1 MNKVILA
8 NLKKR
13 LDSRK
18 GRWPDELQGVLWAIR
33 TTPRRATNETP
44 FSLVYGVDAVVPAD
58 IEEFGSFDLL
68 IDDNLFFDFDPS
80 IVIDSPPAEDFFRSA
95 PDSWIEEIESKLMSD
110 ENQEEEESLLE
121 LDHESVSEF
130 IADLLIDYPIN
141 DSGSVDLVTEQ
152 AAAVKESTD
161 LLVEKKSSDSGSEV
175 QDDDSGKESTD
186 LLVEKKAND
195 SGSEVQD
202 DDEGDDDDA
211 GAKKRRRRVRNRDAA
226 VRSRERK
233 KEYVQDLEKKSKY
246 LEREC
251 LRLGRML
258 ECFVAENQSLRY
270 CLQKGSGNNTPMM
283 TRQESAVLLLE
294 SLLLGSL
301 LWLLGVNFIRLFPYL
316 SHTKCYLLQP
326 EPEKLV
332 LNGLGSSTN
341 PSNTGVSRRCK
352 GSRPR
357 MKVQILTLVA

>member
-1 MNKVILA
+1 MA
-8 NLKKR
+8 
-13 LDSRK
+13 
-18 GRWPDELQGVLWAIR
+18 
-33 TTPRRATNETP
+33 
-44 FSLVYGVDAVVPAD
+44 
-58 IEEFGSFDLL
+58 EEFDSFDLL
-68 IDDNLFFDFDPS
+68 FDDDLFFDFDPS
-80 IVIDSPPAEDFFRSA
+80 IVIDSPPAEEDFVRSS
-95 PDSWIEEIESKLMSD
+95 PDSWIGEIESKLMSD
-110 ENQEEEESLLE
+110 ENQEEESLAE
-121 LDHESVSEF
+121 LDQGSISEF
-130 IADLLIDYPIN
+130 IADLLVDYP
-141 DSGSVDLVTEQ
+141 VDLTTEQ
-152 AAAVKESTD
+152 ATAGKET
-161 LLVEKKSSDSGSEV
+161 EGSDDSAGKETVGS
-175 QDDDSGKESTD
+175 DDSGKESAD
-186 LLVEKKAND
+186 LVVEKKSND

-202 DDEGDDDDA
+202 DDEEGDDDDA

-270 CLQKGSGNNTPMM
+270 CLQKGSGNNIPMM
-283 TRQESAVLLLE
+283 SRQESAVLLLE

-301 LWLLGVNFIRLFPYL
+301 LWLLGVNFICLFPYL
-316 SHTKCYLLQP
+316 SHTKCYLLKS

-332 LNGLGSSTN
+332 LNELGSSSN

-357 MKVQILTLVA
+357 MKHQNLTLVLR

>member
-1 MNKVILA
+1 MA
-8 NLKKR
+8 
-13 LDSRK
+13 
-18 GRWPDELQGVLWAIR
+18 
-33 TTPRRATNETP
+33 
-44 FSLVYGVDAVVPAD
+44 
-58 IEEFGSFDLL
+58 EEFGSFDLL
-68 IDDNLFFDFDPS
+68 IDDDLFFDFDPS
-80 IVIDSPPAEDFFRSA
+80 IVIDSPPAEDFFRSS
-95 PDSWIEEIESKLMSD
+95 PDSWIGEIESKLMSD

-130 IADLLIDYPIN
+130 IADLLVDYPIS
-141 DSGSVDLVTEQ
+141 DSGTVDLVTVQ
-152 AAAVKESTD
+152 AAAGKESTD
-161 LLVEKKSSDSGSEV
+161 LLVEKKSNDSGSEV

-202 DDEGDDDDA
+202 DDDDA

-270 CLQKGSGNNTPMM
+270 CLQKGGSGNNTPMM

-301 LWLLGVNFIRLFPYL
+301 LWLLGVNFICLFPYL
-316 SHTKCYLLQP
+316 SHTKCYLLQS

-332 LNGLGSSTN
+332 LNGLGTSTK

-357 MKVQILTLVA
+357 MKFQILTLVA